1 MKKSNIILIIT
12 FCFLMPFS
20 VISQTKKSNN
30 QLIWN
35 VLNKDKSVTKSFKEG
50 MAQVSKNLENCNPWI
65 DVSSIQ
71 CRKVIDPWS
80 TNNDKLNPKQRQI
93 SAVKNLE
100 KAILQ
105 GKGGKALPK
114 KLVATAQKKYPGYTQ
129 NAMSSR
135 FKMYVKQMEWVH
147 EDE

>member
-1 MKKSNIILIIT
+1 MKKLNIILIMAFSFI
-12 FCFLMPFS
+12 LPFTAL
-20 VISQTKKSNN
+20 SQTKQSNS

-35 VLNKDKSVTKSFKEG
+35 LLNKDKSVTTTFKNN
-50 MAQVSKNLENCNPWI
+50 MAQVSKNLDNCNPWI
-65 DVSSIQ
+65 DVLSIQ
-71 CRKVIDPWS
+71 CKKVIDPWS
-80 TNNDKLNPKQRQI
+80 TNNEKLNPKQRQI